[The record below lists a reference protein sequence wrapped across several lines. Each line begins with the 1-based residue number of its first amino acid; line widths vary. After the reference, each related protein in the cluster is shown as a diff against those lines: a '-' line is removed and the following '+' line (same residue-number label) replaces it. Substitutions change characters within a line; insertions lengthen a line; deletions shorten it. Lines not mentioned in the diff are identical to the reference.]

1 MTYEEKKALYNNIM
15 QKFSVIVKNKL
26 DEALDY
32 KAENGD
38 GASDWRA
45 EYFEDAVQLLKDKVK
60 KLTKTENEVKNK
72 EWYNHR
78 AWCY

>member
-1 MTYEEKKALYNNIM
+1 MTHEQKKAIYDSVM

-38 GASDWRA
+38 GAADGRA
-45 EYFEDAVQLLKDKVK
+45 EYFEDAVELLI
-60 KLTKTENEVKNK
+60 KLLLFSIDLLILFSSSKCNK
-72 EWYNHR
+72 F
-78 AWCY
+78 